1 MPTPHARQSTHCL
14 SEWPHSAAP
23 STCPRWAYQNGSGVV
38 MLAFTLD
45 PGRWW
50 IARPLGRNPLLRAA
64 DRLEALLILVVIVGW
79 LLVVPIAGA
88 VGTAIYDG
96 RHRLYAEQALTRHRV
111 VATVVEGTATTAGRC
126 SAPASVQAGWT
137 AAGEEGIGSL
147 SFDTAGKSVDPL
159 QHLGRR
165 RRKLRASADFDNAGG
180 ARCALRCT
188 INTFVGH
195 GGNRIG
201 ADPDA
206 VVSGPHARH
215 PMGT

>member
-1 MPTPHARQSTHCL
+1 
-14 SEWPHSAAP
+14 
-23 STCPRWAYQNGSGVV
+23 

-96 RHRLYAEQALTRHRV
+96 RHRLYAEQVLTRHRV
-111 VATVVEGTATTAGRC
+111 VATVVEGTAATAGRC

-137 AAGEEGIGSL
+137 AAGEEGVGSL
-147 SFDTAGKSVDPL
+147 SFDTAGTSGDPL
-159 QHLGRR
+159 SIWVDADGNCVPPPTSTTQAAPDALCGALSILLSAMAVTALALILMRSCLDR
-165 RRKLRASADFDNAGG
+165 MRDTQWERELRAINDYGG
-180 ARCALRCT
+180 PRR
-188 INTFVGH
+188 
-195 GGNRIG
+195 GN
-201 ADPDA
+201 
-206 VVSGPHARH
+206 H
-215 PMGT
+215 